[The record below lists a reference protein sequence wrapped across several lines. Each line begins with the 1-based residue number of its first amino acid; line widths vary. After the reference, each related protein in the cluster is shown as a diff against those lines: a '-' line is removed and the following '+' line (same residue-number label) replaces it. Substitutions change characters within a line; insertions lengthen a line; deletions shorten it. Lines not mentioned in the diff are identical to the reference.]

1 MPHSVLRPHHSEP
14 FLLGSPFGGNLPP
27 LTRHPRRSHSASLQ
41 LARRMLKQSLGGP
54 GGDAYPPHERDMHN
68 DELRR
73 IRALRGIAELRAKV
87 DGQTAAQ
94 AVFGDR
100 ASNVL

>member
-1 MPHSVLRPHHSEP
+1 MDRAETLT
-14 FLLGSPFGGNLPP
+14 LP
-27 LTRHPRRSHSASLQ
+27 T
-41 LARRMLKQSLGGP
+41 G
-54 GGDAYPPHERDMHN
+54 DMHN

-73 IRALRGIAELRAKV
+73 IGIRVLRGIAELRAKV

-100 ASNVL
+100 ASNVLDALAIAQADGPARGK

>member
-1 MPHSVLRPHHSEP
+1 MDRAETLT
-14 FLLGSPFGGNLPP
+14 LP
-27 LTRHPRRSHSASLQ
+27 T
-41 LARRMLKQSLGGP
+41 G
-54 GGDAYPPHERDMHN
+54 DMHN

-73 IRALRGIAELRAKV
+73 IGIRALRGIAELRAKV

-100 ASNVL
+100 ASNVLDALAIAQADGPAQGKSRADHVIP

>member
-1 MPHSVLRPHHSEP
+1 MLR
-14 FLLGSPFGGNLPP
+14 
-27 LTRHPRRSHSASLQ
+27 
-41 LARRMLKQSLGGP
+41 QSLGGP
-54 GGDAYPPHERDMHN
+54 GGDAYPPHGRDMHN

-73 IRALRGIAELRAKV
+73 IGMRALRGIPDLRAEV

-100 ASNVL
+100 ASNVLDALAIAQADGPAQGKSRADHVIP